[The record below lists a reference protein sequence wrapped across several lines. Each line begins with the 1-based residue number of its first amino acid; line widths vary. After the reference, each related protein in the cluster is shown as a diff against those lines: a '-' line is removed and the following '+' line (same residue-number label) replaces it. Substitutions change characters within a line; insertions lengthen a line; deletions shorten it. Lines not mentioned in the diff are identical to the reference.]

1 LFSFPCPS
9 QVENWQAA
17 DRRSLMSQPQS
28 TFDSPFARCA
38 ECGAQRHAE
47 GRFCWLCGGVLPG
60 LHLPASE
67 EIIIAEVV
75 GSRLSAG
82 QQRLLIWLAVFL
94 VAVVGF
100 GVAAAQDW
108 IIAILF
114 AVAVVPTLLVILFGT
129 TLARAQGTPWTP
141 RRTAVVAAT
150 TVAGT
155 VLTTVIMV
163 VVAFAVV
170 VLLLFAMFIALFHQ
184 CVQALSGGGA

>member
-1 LFSFPCPS
+1 
-9 QVENWQAA
+9 
-17 DRRSLMSQPQS
+17 MSQTQS
-28 TFDSPFARCA
+28 KFDSPFARCA
-38 ECGAQRHAE
+38 ECGALRHAE
-47 GRFCWLCGGVLPG
+47 GRFCWLCGAVLPEIFS
-60 LHLPASE
+60 PASE
-67 EIIIAEVV
+67 EIIVAEVV
-75 GSRLSAG
+75 GSRLSAR
-82 QQRLLIWLAVFL
+82 QQRLLIWLAVLL

-108 IIAILF
+108 VVATLY

-141 RRTAVVAAT
+141 GKTAVVAAT

-163 VVAFAVV
+163 VVVFAVV

-184 CVQALSGGGA
+184 CLQALSGGGA